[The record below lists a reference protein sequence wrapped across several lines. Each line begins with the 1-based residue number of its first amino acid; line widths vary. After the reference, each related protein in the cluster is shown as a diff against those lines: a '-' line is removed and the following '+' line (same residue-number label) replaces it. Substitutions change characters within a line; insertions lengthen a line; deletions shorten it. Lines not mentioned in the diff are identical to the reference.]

1 MADHIFPVNSLVS
14 TNDREKLLKQRS
26 IVIWLTGLSGSG
38 KSTLGKA
45 LEKKLLEDGHAAY
58 LLDGDSLRTGLNKD
72 LGFSIND
79 RNENIRRAGEVCK
92 LFADA
97 GLIVITAFISP
108 LLSQRNSIREKFEN
122 GKFVEVYVKASLE
135 TCEKRDVKSLYKKA
149 RAGEIKDF
157 TGVDSPYEE
166 PVSPEI
172 IIDTDQL
179 SGKDAIEILYNEVKR
194 RIR

>member
-1 MADHIFPVNSLVS
+1 MADHIFPANSLVNS
-14 TNDREKLLKQRS
+14 NDREKLLKQKS
-26 IVIWLTGLSGSG
+26 IVVWLTGLSGSG

-45 LEKKLLEDGHAAY
+45 LEKKLLEDGHATY
-58 LLDGDSLRTGLNKD
+58 LLDGDSLRTGPNKD
-72 LGFSIND
+72 LGFSIDD

-122 GKFVEVYVKASLE
+122 GKFLEVYVKASLE
-135 TCEKRDVKSLYKKA
+135 TCEKRDVKGLYKKA

-172 IIDTDQL
+172 IIYTEKL
-179 SGKDAIEILYNEVKR
+179 SGKDAIEKLYNEVKSR
-194 RIR
+194 VR